1 MKEKVDD
8 DGFIIRQRRR
18 PKRFCV
24 LRLSEKVNLD
34 LLMSDINSKGPK
46 VSSVRVF
53 PIRRNP
59 SKVRIKL
66 NIHADSNAD
75 MVLNK
80 GFWPHYVSCIPW
92 ESQPVNLNQRRET
105 QDIPPRLRD
114 LNGRQRLRPG
124 FETNRQFA
132 TDNSGLDHSNRYK
145 ILANDI

>member
-1 MKEKVDD
+1 M
-8 DGFIIRQRRR
+8 
-18 PKRFCV
+18 
-24 LRLSEKVNLD
+24 
-34 LLMSDINSKGPK
+34 
-46 VSSVRVF
+46 SSVRVF

-80 GFWPHYVSCIPW
+80 GFWPHYVSCMPW

-124 FETNRQFA
+124 FETNRQFE

-145 ILANDI
+145 ILANEI